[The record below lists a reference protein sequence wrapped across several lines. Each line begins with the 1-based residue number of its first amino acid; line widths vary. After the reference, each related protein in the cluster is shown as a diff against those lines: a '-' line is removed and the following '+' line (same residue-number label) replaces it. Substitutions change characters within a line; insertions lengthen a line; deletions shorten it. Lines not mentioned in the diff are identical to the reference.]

1 MSAVKI
7 PRSRVAPDLGRA
19 FETARLSRG
28 LTRKQM
34 ARVIRLPERRI
45 EKIERHETGVTLES
59 LQALAVLP
67 EGKALAARIFG
78 LDFDTQAELHA
89 LLVKATEL
97 IGGKAG

>member
-7 PRSRVAPDLGRA
+7 PRTRGAPDLGRA
-19 FETARLSRG
+19 FEAARLSRG

-34 ARVIRLPERRI
+34 ARVVRLPARRI

-67 EGKALAARIFG
+67 EGKALAARLFG
-78 LDFDTQAELHA
+78 LDYDTQAELHA
-89 LLVKATEL
+89 LLARAQQL
-97 IGGKAG
+97 IGGGA

>member
-7 PRSRVAPDLGRA
+7 PRTRGALDLGRA

-45 EKIERHETGVTLES
+45 EKIERHETGVSLES
-59 LQALAVLP
+59 LQALAALP

-78 LDFDTQAELHA
+78 LDYDSQAELHA
-89 LLVKATEL
+89 LLVKAAEL
-97 IGGKAG
+97 IGGKKG